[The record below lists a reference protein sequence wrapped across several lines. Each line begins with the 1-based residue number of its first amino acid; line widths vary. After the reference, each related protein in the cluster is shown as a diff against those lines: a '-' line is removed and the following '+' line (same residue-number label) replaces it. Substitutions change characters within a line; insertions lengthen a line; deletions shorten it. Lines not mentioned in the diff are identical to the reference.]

1 MKKTSTRLIL
11 LTIFII
17 LLVTVFPAAAGTVT
31 TINFE
36 DLEQGVYVR
45 TSYPGLSFSES
56 AWISTYPEYPAFPA
70 HSGNKKVDFYMGNP
84 CTITFSKPVSKVGL
98 WYTSD
103 GPTSI
108 EAYDSAGKFINRV
121 DGDSNLW
128 TTTHLEVTGQH
139 IASVFIRSGTID
151 DLEYETED
159 DTNTPPITGIPE
171 FPSVALPVV
180 AILGLMFIFQ
190 RKK

>member
-1 MKKTSTRLIL
+1 MKKISARLIL

-36 DLEQGVYVR
+36 DLGQGVTIG

-56 AWISTYPEYPAFPA
+56 AWISTYPEYPEYPP

-84 CTITFSKPVSKVGL
+84 CTITFSTPVSKVGL
-98 WYTSD
+98 WYTSSD
-103 GPTSI
+103 TASI
-108 EAYDSAGKFINRV
+108 EAYDSNGNLINRV
-121 DGDSNLW
+121 EGPANLW
-128 TTTHLEVTGQH
+128 TTGHLELSGQH
-139 IASVFIRSGTID
+139 IAYVTINSGTID

-159 DTNTPPITGIPE
+159 ISIPE
-171 FPSVALPVV
+171 FPSVVLPIA
-180 AILGLMFIFQ
+180 AILGLMFVFG
-190 RKK
+190 RKKV